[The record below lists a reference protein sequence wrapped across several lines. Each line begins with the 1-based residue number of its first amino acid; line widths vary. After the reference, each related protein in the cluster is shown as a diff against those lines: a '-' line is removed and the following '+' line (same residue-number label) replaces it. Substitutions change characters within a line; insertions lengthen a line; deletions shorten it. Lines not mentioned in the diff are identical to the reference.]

1 MTDKELLDWLEKQE
15 GLGLISDD
23 AGRWAVSTGGIQNVP
38 ESAFPIDIAS
48 TFFVEKEYW
57 KSTIKEAIEEAIK
70 KEDE

>member
-1 MTDKELLDWLEKQE
+1 M
-15 GLGLISDD
+15 
-23 AGRWAVSTGGIQNVP
+23 STGGIQNVP